1 MKDQVSI
8 RRRTTRVSDAEL
20 EQFLRSELAKKMLII
35 DEGEFVDT
43 LRDIRRSVETI
54 KGRVKIHSSLFES
67 EDDLVERLEDLLKD
81 DLDLIDLLQIV
92 SVEDVLYRFNFD
104 TKTMIPLDRRDLRRI
119 CSFMNKTRFDKAARE
134 IEKSNLLSRFS
145 ADSIETYAKESEL
158 SKQEIV
164 TPTLQE
170 ILDLLSEDEATKLL
184 ILQILLEVVYDYRF
198 ENRLIVMS
206 GSKTRKELFAS
217 LLKVVSDG
225 RVASTTVKMF
235 DKKSSTPD
243 LISSKVLFIDSDISR
258 QAQISKAVESSHFI
272 SVADEFNVKTY
283 LSNSILLPLDRS
295 DIDDVDS
302 KIELIETVSSR
313 ESIIRDLESRKE
325 EVKFNRF
332 VRSDNRLNRRLIEF
346 IDYLREMSV
355 LGREEIPSSF
365 IYALY
370 LDYCSFRRLKTEYS
384 SQSAFTKEISLMLA
398 DHKYYVAEK
407 SERVK
412 TVLKR
417 SEFSDEYLSELKSS
431 NLRVKEILDNNK
443 ISKIFKM
450 NLDVKDLNER
460 LIERRMYH
468 VSDLRLYS
476 LHESLIDRCI
486 DQNRETIDNL
496 ARRLTHLISHN
507 VRDSAFETYELV
519 RFLTRNLF
527 LDCQNFDL
535 RESEKVE
542 DLNEIYL
549 QTTDIEKIL
558 QTDVSSSL
566 KMRLV
571 LDQFEK
577 LTEIEDRFSRS
588 IEIDRLDS
596 ILLKLLE
603 SHSDFRFMR
612 MKNDFSKTVDPKRK
626 LKLRTQMIEMLCK
639 DVKVV

>member
-119 CSFMNKTRFDKAARE
+119 CSFMNKTRFDKSARE
-134 IEKSNLLSRFS
+134 IEKSSLLSRFS

-313 ESIIRDLESRKE
+313 ESILRDLESRKE

-332 VRSDNRLNRRLIEF
+332 VRSNNRLNRRLIEF

>member
-54 KGRVKIHSSLFES
+54 KGRVKIHSNLFES

-92 SVEDVLYRFNFD
+92 SVGDVLYRFNFD

-134 IEKSNLLSRFS
+134 IEKSSLLSRFS

-313 ESIIRDLESRKE
+313 ESILRDLESRKE

-417 SEFSDEYLSELKSS
+417 SEFSDGYLSELKSS

-460 LIERRMYH
+460 LIERRMYY

-535 RESEKVE
+535 RKSEKVE

>member
-67 EDDLVERLEDLLKD
+67 EDDLVERVEDLLKD

-119 CSFMNKTRFDKAARE
+119 CSFMNKTRFDKVVRE
-134 IEKSNLLSRFS
+134 IEKSGLLSRFS

-243 LISSKVLFIDSDISR
+243 LISSRVLFIDSDISR
-258 QAQISKAVESSHFI
+258 QAQISKAVESSHFV

-302 KIELIETVSSR
+302 KIDLIETVSSR

-496 ARRLTHLISHN
+496 ARRLTHLISRN

-535 RESEKVE
+535 RNSEQDE

-577 LTEIEDRFSRS
+577 LAEIEDRFSRS

>member
-92 SVEDVLYRFNFD
+92 SVEDVLYRFDFD

-134 IEKSNLLSRFS
+134 IEKSSLLSRFS

-243 LISSKVLFIDSDISR
+243 LISSRVLFIDSDISR
-258 QAQISKAVESSHFI
+258 QAQISKAVESSHFV

-313 ESIIRDLESRKE
+313 ESILRDLESRKE

-535 RESEKVE
+535 RNSEQAE

-577 LTEIEDRFSRS
+577 LSEIEDRFSRS

-612 MKNDFSKTVDPKRK
+612 MKNDFSKTVDLKRK

>member
-8 RRRTTRVSDAEL
+8 RRRTTRVSDSEL

-43 LRDIRRSVETI
+43 LRDIRGSVETI
-54 KGRVKIHSSLFES
+54 KSRVKIHSSLFES
-67 EDDLVERLEDLLKD
+67 EDDLAERLEDLLKD
-81 DLDLIDLLQIV
+81 DSDLIDLLQIV

-134 IEKSNLLSRFS
+134 IEKSSLLSRFS

-313 ESIIRDLESRKE
+313 ESILRDLESRKE